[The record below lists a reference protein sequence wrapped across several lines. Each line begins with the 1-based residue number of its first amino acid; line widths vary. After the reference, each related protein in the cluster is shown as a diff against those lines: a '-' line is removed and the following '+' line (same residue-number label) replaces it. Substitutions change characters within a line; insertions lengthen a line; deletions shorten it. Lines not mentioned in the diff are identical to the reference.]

1 LTKYAGPRNEN
12 ELTEYAGSRIVES
25 TGEIDGPP
33 GTEYKE
39 KQNFNGEICGPT
51 IKEREKKRK
60 ERKKNYGGSATICE
74 PKTERKAMMALEY
87 VCKA

>member
-60 ERKKNYGGSATICE
+60 ERKKIMVAQLPFVSPR
-74 PKTERKAMMALEY
+74 PKEKQ
-87 VCKA
+87 